1 MARPTKDPS
10 ERRNRWDALYV
21 TDVERAAVTT
31 AASGLGLSVSRYL
44 LSLHAQGTIVDRS
57 DWRRN
62 IQMLTMVSGQLDC
75 IARSISACRSDDAG
89 SEAEGS
95 SRLTIAMHLL
105 ELERLIR
112 GQIMPWRSSP
122 PPEDHPTRKDPS
134 C

>member
-1 MARPTKDPS
+1 MARQTKDPS

-21 TDVERAAVTT
+21 TEVERAAVTT

-57 DWRRN
+57 DWRQN
-62 IQMLTMVSGQLDC
+62 IQMLTMVSGQLDG
-75 IARSISACRSDDAG
+75 IARSINACRGDDAG
-89 SEAEGS
+89 SEAESS
-95 SRLTIAMHLL
+95 SRLMIASRLL

-112 GQIMPWRSSP
+112 DQIMPWQSGL
-122 PPEDHPTRKDPS
+122 PPEDHPTRQDSS